1 MAPEDAGVQEQPQEP
16 LVRTDHRGIDS
27 PAGAATNAGQREDL
41 QAYLEGLDEFMAG
54 LEETPP
60 ATGSGANPPCVT
72 TRKQACL
79 GAGGDSVAP
88 PPLDNW
94 VDPRSVARKERMER
108 IAARKSRKAFLAR

>member
-60 ATGSGANPPCVT
+60 PTGSGANP
-72 TRKQACL
+72 QMDCL
-79 GAGGDSVAP
+79 IRVYLPKHGCF
-88 PPLDNW
+88 
-94 VDPRSVARKERMER
+94 
-108 IAARKSRKAFLAR
+108 AFFLVRE